1 MLLADAGVVAPV
13 GTDWV
18 QPLVIVGG
26 GARIGEVR
34 MHTPHRELFETRARR
49 NLLDGRL
56 HRLVV
61 LVGWV
66 GGALREPLVTDKD
79 ELALLGTL

>member
-1 MLLADAGVVAPV
+1 MRV
-13 GTDWV
+13 
-18 QPLVIVGG
+18 
-26 GARIGEVR
+26 
-34 MHTPHRELFETRARR
+34 HTPHRELFETRARR

-66 GGALREPLVTDKD
+66 GGALRESLVTHKD
-79 ELALLGTL
+79 ELALLVTL

>member
-1 MLLADAGVVAPV
+1 MRV
-13 GTDWV
+13 
-18 QPLVIVGG
+18 
-26 GARIGEVR
+26 
-34 MHTPHRELFETRARR
+34 HTPHRELFETRARR

-66 GGALREPLVTDKD
+66 GGALREPLVTHKD
-79 ELALLGTL
+79 ELALLVTL